1 MDFTT
6 INAKRA
12 YNEHLQLRYNLFMAN
27 RLANVIVF
35 MIICM
40 ICLIEYLRF
49 IGE

>member
-6 INAKRA
+6 IRAKRA
-12 YNEHLQLRYNLFMAN
+12 YNEHLQLRYDLFMAN
-27 RLANVIVF
+27 RLANIITF

-49 IGE
+49 IGG